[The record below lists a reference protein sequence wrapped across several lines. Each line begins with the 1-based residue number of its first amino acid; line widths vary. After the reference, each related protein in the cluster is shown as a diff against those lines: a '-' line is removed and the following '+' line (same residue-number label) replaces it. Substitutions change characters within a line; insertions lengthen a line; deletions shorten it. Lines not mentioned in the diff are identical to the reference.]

1 MERLAKVLNRNTELK
16 NIVAMIDSI
25 HIKVRM
31 HSIRVKGDNP
41 DMGRTRDFNSKVHIV
56 VYSE

>member
-25 HIKVRM
+25 H
-31 HSIRVKGDNP
+31 
-41 DMGRTRDFNSKVHIV
+41 TKVHMHTTGAKGGNQDIGHTKDGFILRAT
-56 VYSE
+56 